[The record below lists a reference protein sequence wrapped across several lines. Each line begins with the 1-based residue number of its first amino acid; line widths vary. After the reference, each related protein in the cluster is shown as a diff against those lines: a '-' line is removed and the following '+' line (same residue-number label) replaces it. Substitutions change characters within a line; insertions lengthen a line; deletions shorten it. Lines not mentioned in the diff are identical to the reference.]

1 VIRGAIG
8 RNRFPRFAFKR
19 RECPVACL
27 VFTIHRQ
34 YLALANPGQPL
45 IISARIV
52 NAFACGDMDLIAC
65 THHRRKPSPLSSLA
79 GVAWRYSWPVNSF

>member
-1 VIRGAIG
+1 MKCAAIG
-8 RNRFPRFAFKR
+8 WNRRSRFVFER
-19 RECPVACL
+19 RECPVDCL

-65 THHRRKPSPLSSLA
+65 THHRRKRSPPSSLA
-79 GVAWRYSWPVNSF
+79 GVVWRYSQPVKSF

>member
-1 VIRGAIG
+1 MKCAAIG
-8 RNRFPRFAFKR
+8 WNRRSRFLFKR

-45 IISARIV
+45 IIRPVSS
-52 NAFACGDMDLIAC
+52 
-65 THHRRKPSPLSSLA
+65 THLHA
-79 GVAWRYSWPVNSF
+79 AIWI